1 MKLFTLS
8 FLTFLMISLSSCH
21 QLTSTLGN
29 YNLPT
34 TVQKNPTKKGETCA
48 QFVYPFSF
56 LFSNYN
62 LTVEKA
68 RQSADIREIISVES
82 ESRYVYPFYFH
93 RCVIVRGN

>member
-1 MKLFTLS
+1 MKFLTLS
-8 FLTFLMISLSSCH
+8 FLTFLIISLSSCH
-21 QLTSTLGN
+21 QLTTSIGN

-48 QFVYPFSF
+48 HYTYPFSI
-56 LFSNYN
+56 LFSNN
-62 LTVEKA
+62 DLSVEKA